1 MTIPLPQSFNLGD
14 WLQFCSTL
22 STPLIILCAL
32 LHLAF
37 FACLRFWCRRDL
49 KKLTQALE
57 DFTLPLRH
65 RSVLDR
71 ADSLPAQIDA
81 FVLDIHEVLS
91 NPALQTERAV
101 LLGRIKILDEK
112 RRYLDSLRFDTAWNA
127 ARSMIEAYPL
137 SGILGTILAI
147 GSALHSESLTTA
159 ATATGSATTPAAAS
173 IPANSDSTALNTPPA
188 PAPPTAAASVSLV
201 MDRFGDSIW
210 SSFAGL
216 LAAII
221 LMFISSL
228 SEVRFGRLSECRTSV
243 RQVVATARRELLLST
258 MPAATSPEPLA

>member
-22 STPLIILCAL
+22 STPLIVLCAL

-37 FACLRFWCRRDL
+37 FALLRIWCRRDL
-49 KKLTQALE
+49 RILTQTLD
-57 DFTLPLRH
+57 DFTRPLHH

-71 ADSLPAQIDA
+71 ANSLPAQIDA
-81 FVLDIHEVLS
+81 FVQDVHEVLS
-91 NPALQTERAV
+91 NPALHTQRAV
-101 LLGRIKILDEK
+101 LLERLCILDEK

-147 GSALHSESLTTA
+147 GSALHTESI
-159 ATATGSATTPAAAS
+159 ATAPRSAATPAASSATS
-173 IPANSDSTALNTPPA
+173 AADA

-243 RQVVATARRELLLST
+243 RQLVTSARRELQLST

>member
-1 MTIPLPQSFNLGD
+1 MNIPLPQSSNLGD

-22 STPLIILCAL
+22 STPAIVICAL

-37 FACLRFWCRRDL
+37 FLLLRLWCRRDL
-49 KKLTQALE
+49 QILTQTLD
-57 DFTLPLRH
+57 DFTRPLH
-65 RSVLDR
+65 SRSVLDR
-71 ADSLPAQIDA
+71 TDSLPAQIEA
-81 FVLDIHEVLS
+81 FVQDIHEVLT
-91 NPALQTERAV
+91 NPALTASRPA
-101 LLGRIKILDEK
+101 LLDRLRILDEK

-147 GSALHSESLTTA
+147 GSALHAESTASTAAVPPQPPA
-159 ATATGSATTPAAAS
+159 ATADITANAPGTG
-173 IPANSDSTALNTPPA
+173 ALRSPPS
-188 PAPPTAAASVSLV
+188 AAASVSLV

-228 SEVRFGRLSECRTSV
+228 SEVRFSRLSECRTSV
-243 RQVVATARRELLLST
+243 RQLVTHARRELQLSA
-258 MPAATSPEPLA
+258 MPAPAPASPEPRA

>member
-22 STPLIILCAL
+22 STPLIVLCAL
-32 LHLAF
+32 LHIAF
-37 FACLRFWCRRDL
+37 FGFLRAWCRRDL
-49 KKLTQALE
+49 QVLTQTLD
-57 DFTLPLRH
+57 DFTRPLHH

-71 ADSLPAQIDA
+71 ANSLPAQIEA
-81 FVLDIHEVLS
+81 FVQDIREVLT
-91 NPALQTERAV
+91 NPALAHSRAA
-101 LLGRIKILDEK
+101 LLDRLRILDEK

-147 GSALHSESLTTA
+147 GSALHAESA
-159 ATATGSATTPAAAS
+159 ANASAAAAPTPGS
-173 IPANSDSTALNTPPA
+173 SAAVATSTVLPP
-188 PAPPTAAASVSLV
+188 PPSAAASVSLV

-216 LAAII
+216 LSAII

-243 RQVVATARRELLLST
+243 RQLVAQARRELQLST
-258 MPAATSPEPLA
+258 TPATEQPEPHA

>member
-1 MTIPLPQSFNLGD
+1 MTLPLPQSFNLGD

-37 FACLRFWCRRDL
+37 FGLLRVWCRRDL
-49 KKLTQALE
+49 QILTQTLD
-57 DFTLPLRH
+57 DFTRPLHH

-71 ADSLPAQIDA
+71 ANSLPAQIEA
-81 FVLDIHEVLS
+81 FVQDIREVLT
-91 NPALQTERAV
+91 NPALVPSRAA
-101 LLGRIKILDEK
+101 LLDRLCILDEK

-147 GSALHSESLTTA
+147 GSALHAESAANA
-159 ATATGSATTPAAAS
+159 ATPTPGSGTAVAT
-173 IPANSDSTALNTPPA
+173 STVLPP
-188 PAPPTAAASVSLV
+188 PPSAAASVSLV

-216 LAAII
+216 LSAII

-243 RQVVATARRELLLST
+243 RQLVAQARRELQLSAL
-258 MPAATSPEPLA
+258 PAAEQPEPQA

>member
-1 MTIPLPQSFNLGD
+1 MTLPLPQSFNLGD
-14 WLQFCSTL
+14 WLQFFSTL
-22 STPLIILCAL
+22 STPLIVLCAL

-37 FACLRFWCRRDL
+37 FALLRFWCRRDL
-49 KKLTQALE
+49 RILTQTLQ
-57 DFTLPLRH
+57 DFTRPLHH
-65 RSVLDR
+65 RSVLDH
-71 ADSLPAQIDA
+71 ADSLPAQIEA
-81 FVLDIHEVLS
+81 FILDVQEVLS
-91 NPALQTERAV
+91 NPALHTQRSLLLER
-101 LLGRIKILDEK
+101 ICILDEK

-147 GSALHSESLTTA
+147 GSALHTESVTTA
-159 ATATGSATTPAAAS
+159 ATAASSIATPVAS
-173 IPANSDSTALNTPPA
+173 SITANSDSTALNLPPV
-188 PAPPTAAASVSLV
+188 PAAPTAAASVSLV

-221 LMFISSL
+221 LMFTSSL

-243 RQVVATARRELLLST
+243 RQLVATARRELQLST